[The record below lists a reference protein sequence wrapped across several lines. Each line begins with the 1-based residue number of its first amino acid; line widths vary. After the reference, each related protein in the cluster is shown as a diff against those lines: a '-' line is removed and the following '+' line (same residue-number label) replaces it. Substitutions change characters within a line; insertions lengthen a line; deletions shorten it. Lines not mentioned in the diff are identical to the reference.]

1 MIKQIINNSKT
12 LCISLL
18 FCIYTC
24 VSILLLFPFNNSPA
38 HLFAKETDSLSVV
51 EDIDSL
57 HIEPLIDSLS
67 VVESIDS
74 LHIEQE
80 TDSLFVVESIDSL
93 HIEPLIDSLYVEIL
107 SPESL
112 HTIKSGFNTLWGF
125 VYGVRLSLLEKEDF
139 SWYSDIDGFLEHG
152 KIANIYSLSPGI
164 HRITFTVQNNNGNTA
179 SDTVITVVQDK
190 YITKEPVEIDNS
202 EPKFPDDYDAEGIM
216 GISMHINEEGSVDS
230 VIILENTIKDS
241 IIEETV
247 MDWTENVNF
256 YPAEEN
262 GKTKSTWIIR
272 SYKLPID
279 KEELAAAEKEKG
291 TTARRPRVSDGEKLR
306 REREEKE
313 RLRKLLGT
321 GKPVAMSGLPNPI
334 IRGFTEVSKKKK
346 SIIGMIKT
354 CIKVD
359 FAGFVIEIVIIEN
372 TFEDDWVEK
381 DLIRMLYNSLY
392 EPITESGG
400 ARYRECFTAFTI
412 ENNYFKEMKEGDFIT
427 WKDEYRIEYVSLIK
441 GSQEIDFS
449 EKIDD
454 TKSAVGV
461 FRMIA
466 EINPEGEAKNI
477 QEIEK
482 TINRGSLK
490 NLFVDTYKD
499 FEYYPASIN
508 NFPVKS
514 YMLPYFSFNNPQ
526 YFHFKKI
533 LLSYNS
539 GFQFYI
545 KGKYNIA
552 IKDFKDALRADS
564 RNDFIDLI
572 PQIIFCYEYKE
583 EKDEKKKLEL
593 YEEALRK
600 NSYYRNFD
608 IFKKLNEDYNTLQE
622 SFSKKVSFF
631 SLLSKDRYDLKKI
644 YSFISESDKA
654 QSRGGPFVVYSELKY
669 PDNAMEARFEG
680 TAEIALLIIPSGQ
693 EEAKVKYA
701 KVLKS
706 TGDKK
711 TNRAAIKA
719 LKKLKYSPT
728 SLENDKVNSWISQS
742 IIFSLSDDF
751 KRRLGNPERNEIDS
765 KRPAPFKKNEVKYL
779 LQEGLPPMLVKGKS
793 KFSKADDKTKGYIR
807 ACVEIDS
814 TGTLRDIL
822 ILSNNVSKDSLDA
835 EREFALMLAESV
847 FDPINLTNGP
857 EKQKFLCAFKVQDKF
872 FVQQRNIVFKE
883 WHEENAFKF
892 PIAVENNQSEFFS
905 DNFNSYD
912 DTTSQQTVDMKSD
925 SDSVKVETEN
935 KSEYPVAKETNQS
948 QLSSDT
954 SGLSIDT
961 TSQQTAVIKSD
972 IDSIKKQDEIPLID
986 NKRFNFDWSEID
998 AIVEEETDSTTEGI
1012 FEFIFRIDE
1021 EGNVTLK
1028 KEKSVF
1034 VKSLS
1039 IFKPLR
1045 YLNPIPMFGLL
1056 PFIGKKNEKEE
1067 TDADADTVAEDVR
1080 NEKDNA
1086 KKVKEDIKDTGE
1098 EKVVQGDKK
1107 DKDVEKVVKEKGV
1120 IMKSLSIL
1128 NPMPIFRL
1136 LPFIGKK
1143 NDKEEI
1149 AADADTVAEDVRNE
1163 KDTTK
1168 KVKEDI
1174 KDAGKEKA
1182 AKEYVKDKDTEKVKE
1197 IKKVKKILVLKNTL
1211 KNAGNLKENI
1221 FDTILNYKFIPG
1233 KSDTTSSGCY
1243 VHKRYVFHKK
1253 DENKFGE
1260 LLKEYN
1266 SAYREVLKGK
1276 DGNAVKK
1283 LEKVA
1288 KLDNFGDFLGIYPLM
1303 AVHYLQ
1309 TDKVLK
1315 ALNLYYEGIKKFA
1328 YYNDFDNMNYLA
1340 NELMLFKQAVW
1351 EKEDLYFL
1359 IQKEKA
1365 IKKARMLADQ
1375 EEKKPV
1381 LTEPQLKSENQ
1392 DTAKIFAV
1400 QSEETPDS
1408 LAQSDKESKKNKIDK
1423 KESLANIQAQG
1434 ISKEELF
1441 KLMSDGE
1448 DSELLK
1454 TLKSEPVDSLT
1465 HTPEEPKLIVE
1476 DYDEKGLLSVLPEEN
1491 RPKLIG
1497 SIDSVFQHI
1506 KYPKLKDGETV
1517 KGTVVVAV
1525 LVDKDG
1531 DVKEAEIKE
1540 SIRNKK
1546 FDEAALKAAKE
1557 LKFEP
1562 AVFDYEP
1569 IEHWF
1574 TLSIDFDS
1582 SKIND
1587 LSYKDK

>member
-1 MIKQIINNSKT
+1 MKQKISGCFRNKT
-12 LCISLL
+12 
-18 FCIYTC
+18 
-24 VSILLLFPFNNSPA
+24 
-38 HLFAKETDSLSVV
+38 
-51 EDIDSL
+51 
-57 HIEPLIDSLS
+57 
-67 VVESIDS
+67 
-74 LHIEQE
+74 
-80 TDSLFVVESIDSL
+80 
-93 HIEPLIDSLYVEIL
+93 
-107 SPESL
+107 
-112 HTIKSGFNTLWGF
+112 G
-125 VYGVRLSLLEKEDF
+125 
-139 SWYSDIDGFLEHG
+139 
-152 KIANIYSLSPGI
+152 
-164 HRITFTVQNNNGNTA
+164 
-179 SDTVITVVQDK
+179 
-190 YITKEPVEIDNS
+190 
-202 EPKFPDDYDAEGIM
+202 
-216 GISMHINEEGSVDS
+216 
-230 VIILENTIKDS
+230 
-241 IIEETV
+241 
-247 MDWTENVNF
+247 
-256 YPAEEN
+256 
-262 GKTKSTWIIR
+262 
-272 SYKLPID
+272 
-279 KEELAAAEKEKG
+279 
-291 TTARRPRVSDGEKLR
+291 GE
-306 REREEKE
+306 
-313 RLRKLLGT
+313 
-321 GKPVAMSGLPNPI
+321 
-334 IRGFTEVSKKKK
+334 
-346 SIIGMIKT
+346 
-354 CIKVD
+354 
-359 FAGFVIEIVIIEN
+359 
-372 TFEDDWVEK
+372 
-381 DLIRMLYNSLY
+381 
-392 EPITESGG
+392 
-400 ARYRECFTAFTI
+400 
-412 ENNYFKEMKEGDFIT
+412 
-427 WKDEYRIEYVSLIK
+427 
-441 GSQEIDFS
+441 
-449 EKIDD
+449 
-454 TKSAVGV
+454 
-461 FRMIA
+461 
-466 EINPEGEAKNI
+466 NI

-631 SLLSKDRYDLKKI
+631 SLLSKNRYDLKKI

-1098 EKVVQGDKK
+1098 EK
-1107 DKDVEKVVKEKGV
+1107 
-1120 IMKSLSIL
+1120 
-1128 NPMPIFRL
+1128 
-1136 LPFIGKK
+1136 
-1143 NDKEEI
+1143 
-1149 AADADTVAEDVRNE
+1149 
-1163 KDTTK
+1163 
-1168 KVKEDI
+1168 
-1174 KDAGKEKA
+1174 A

-1546 FDEAALKAAKE
+1546 FVEAALKAAKE
-1557 LKFEP
+1557 VKFEP
-1562 AVFDYEP
+1562 AVLDYEP
-1569 IEHWF
+1569 IAHWF

-1582 SKIND
+1582 NKIND